1 MSRRGTAKKKTAKS
15 DPLCRSRFVN
25 MLVNRMMK
33 HGKKSL
39 AYQIFYRAGIDIKQN
54 TEESPI
60 SILRRAIVRV
70 TPKVGVKIR
79 RRKKGKKGKKRKIY
93 KVPVEIKFQQG
104 ILLAIRWLLTASR
117 KRSGTNMASQLSSE
131 LIDAASKKRG
141 NAIRKKEETH
151 RMAEASRTF
160 AHFR

>member
-15 DPLCRSRFVN
+15 DPLCRSRLVN

-54 TEESPI
+54 KKENPI
-60 SILRRAIVRV
+60 YVLRRAIARV
-70 TPKVGVKIR
+70 TPKVVVKTR
-79 RRKKGKKGKKRKIY
+79 RRKKGKTY
-93 KVPVEIKFQQG
+93 KVPVEIPFRQG
-104 ILLAIRWLLTASR
+104 ILLAIRWLLGASR

-151 RMAEASRTF
+151 KMAEASRTF

>member
-1 MSRRGTAKKKTAKS
+1 MSRRGTAKKKTAKY
-15 DPLCRSRFVN
+15 DPLCRSRLVN

-39 AYQIFYRAGIDIKQN
+39 AYQIFYRAGIDIKQK
-54 TEESPI
+54 TEKNPI
-60 SILRRAIVRV
+60 SVLRRAIIRV
-70 TPKVGVKIR
+70 TPKVVVKT
-79 RRKKGKKGKKRKIY
+79 RRKKGKKGKTY
-93 KVPVEIKFQQG
+93 KVPIEIKLPQG
-104 ILLAIRWLLTASR
+104 ILLAIRWLLGASR

-141 NAIRKKEETH
+141 KAIRKKEETH

>member
-1 MSRRGTAKKKTAKS
+1 MSRRGTAKKKTVKF
-15 DPLCRSRFVN
+15 DPICCSRVVN

-39 AYQIFYRAGIDIKQN
+39 AYQIFYRAGIDIKQK
-54 TEESPI
+54 TEENPVYV
-60 SILRRAIVRV
+60 LRQAIVRV
-70 TPKVGVKIR
+70 TPKVGVKTR
-79 RRKKGKKGKKRKIY
+79 RRKKGKTY
-93 KVPVEIKFQQG
+93 KVPVEIQFPQG
-104 ILLAIRWLLTASR
+104 ILLAIRWLLGASR
-117 KRSGTNMASQLSSE
+117 KRSGTSMASQLSSE

>member
-15 DPLCRSRFVN
+15 DPLCHSRFVN

-33 HGKKSL
+33 DGKKSL

-54 TEESPI
+54 KKENPI
-60 SILRRAIVRV
+60 YVLRRAIARV
-70 TPKVGVKIR
+70 IPKVTVKTR
-79 RRKKGKKGKKRKIY
+79 RRKNGKTY
-93 KVPVEIKFQQG
+93 KVPVQIPKLQG
-104 ILLAIRWLLTASR
+104 ILLAIRWLIGASR
-117 KRSGTNMASQLSSE
+117 KRSGTSMASQLSSE

-151 RMAEASRTF
+151 KRAEASRTF